1 MLVLLTGTPTWWPEP
16 TRTTAFEFCNESVNS
31 PLKELMNK

>member
-1 MLVLLTGTPTWWPEP
+1 MLVPLTGTPTWWPEL
-16 TRTTAFEFCNESVNS
+16 TATTAFEFCNESVNS